1 MTKCN
6 VCGKNFALPKD
17 GVALM
22 MAFVHRHTTALVNV
36 SICNWCYR
44 EYGIDDAI
52 KTLNKSACLHIE
64 LPEDEAEEDNEQP

>member
-6 VCGKNFALPKD
+6 VCGENVALPKG

-22 MAFVHRHTTALVNV
+22 MAFVHGHTTTLTNV
-36 SICNWCYR
+36 AICNWCYR

-52 KTLNKSACLHIE
+52 KTLNESACLHIE
-64 LPEDEAEEDNEQP
+64 FPEDEAEEEA

>member
-6 VCGKNFALPKD
+6 VCGEKIALPKD

-22 MAFVHRHTTALVNV
+22 VAFVHGHTTNLSNV
-36 SICNWCYR
+36 AICNWGYR

-52 KTLNKSACLHIE
+52 KTLNESACLHFE
-64 LPEDEAEEDNEQP
+64 FPEDKAEEDNE